1 MNFISAALLAALPAG
16 MTADN
21 ITVSPPAGEN
31 ICLLSS
37 LDLSTISCL
46 NGERVR
52 ADKSTAN
59 NPITIRDTVYT
70 SGVGTHAPSIAIVK
84 LNGATRFV
92 ARLGIDDE
100 AESADAKA
108 GHGIVNYV
116 IRKHVNG
123 DKTGKIIAQGTVD
136 RRDKESVKLDIDV
149 TGWDYITLDAQ
160 QGSQAWADHVD
171 WANAYFEYS
180 GEKPVTVT
188 SQQMYNDNSK
198 TVNLPTTGKD
208 GADIIPLSSLEIS
221 KALNGWGTIKANKSI
236 DGNPITLNDTVYTS
250 GVGAHAT
257 GQIIVKLNGA
267 VTRFEARLGIDDE
280 VKNNVAGHEGSYGIC
295 NYSVSLKAETAMFTS
310 CRKARYATDRNQLH
324 SLTWTATDGN
334 ISSLIFPKEPAET
347 PATISTWP
355 TPTSNIRNR
364 TPRHR
369 SSSRPRRSPPNW
381 PVPLPSIRYREYA
394 SCKRSR
400 RPVRM
405 PPSQWADCP
414 KD

>member
-149 TGWDYITLDAQ
+149 TGWDYL
-160 QGSQAWADHVD
+160 
-171 WANAYFEYS
+171 
-180 GEKPVTVT
+180 
-188 SQQMYNDNSK
+188 
-198 TVNLPTTGKD
+198 
-208 GADIIPLSSLEIS
+208 
-221 KALNGWGTIKANKSI
+221 
-236 DGNPITLNDTVYTS
+236 
-250 GVGAHAT
+250 
-257 GQIIVKLNGA
+257 
-267 VTRFEARLGIDDE
+267 
-280 VKNNVAGHEGSYGIC
+280 
-295 NYSVSLKAETAMFTS
+295 
-310 CRKARYATDRNQLH
+310 
-324 SLTWTATDGN
+324 
-334 ISSLIFPKEPAET
+334 SLIH
-347 PATISTWP
+347 I
-355 TPTSNIRNR
+355 
-364 TPRHR
+364 
-369 SSSRPRRSPPNW
+369 
-381 PVPLPSIRYREYA
+381 
-394 SCKRSR
+394 
-400 RPVRM
+400 
-405 PPSQWADCP
+405 
-414 KD
+414 